1 MSTTPGEETPPPTP
15 TDEPATTAP
24 DEGTVSPPVAGEP
37 LAAVDADSGDSG
49 DHEESGDTADSGD
62 SSVEA
67 VGEPGFAGDFETLG
81 LSERVLAAVRVL
93 GFTRP
98 TPIQSQAIPAVLAGR
113 DVIGASQTGTGKT
126 AAFCLPILSIM
137 ETTNVPSFLILEPT
151 RELASQVFD
160 ALRTM
165 GKFTHNRAV
174 LIYGGV
180 GYGDQTEALGKGANI
195 VIATP
200 GRLLDLIQR
209 RELSLKAVRYVVLDE
224 TDRMLD
230 MGFLPD
236 VRRIVEMCPRERQTM
251 LFSATM
257 PPEIAG
263 LAGWALRDPVQIE
276 IGARRGVAET
286 ITHAFYPVSI
296 DQRDDLVLELLRR
309 TDFASVML
317 FTRTKREADQFY
329 DLVTQQ
335 TDHRVTVLHSDIPQ
349 NKRERA
355 LRGFREGEFD
365 IIIATDIAARGLDI
379 SGVSHV
385 INYRV
390 PENPEDYVHRIGRTG
405 RAEREGDAF
414 TILSADELE
423 YAEAVERMIGQKV
436 ERRRLDNFEYVY
448 TALLDEHPPVRRVK
462 RKAPRRKRRG

>member
-1 MSTTPGEETPPPTP
+1 MSSHPGEELNSP
-15 TDEPATTAP
+15 EPVTF
-24 DEGTVSPPVAGEP
+24 
-37 LAAVDADSGDSG
+37 
-49 DHEESGDTADSGD
+49 ES
-62 SSVEA
+62 
-67 VGEPGFAGDFETLG
+67 LR
-81 LSERVLAAVRVL
+81 LSERVLAAIRVL
-93 GFTRP
+93 GYEKP
-98 TPIQSQAIPAVLAGR
+98 TPIQQQSIPAVLSGR

-126 AAFCLPILSIM
+126 AAFLLPILSRI
-137 ETTNVPSFLILEPT
+137 EPCKTPSVLILEPT

-160 ALRTM
+160 AFRAM
-165 GKFTHNRAV
+165 GKFTHNRAA
-174 LIYGGV
+174 LLYGGV
-180 GYGDQTEALGKGANI
+180 GYQEQLEALQKGANFI
-195 VIATP
+195 IATP
-200 GRLLDLIQR
+200 GRLLDLIER
-209 RELSLKAVRYVVLDE
+209 RSLSLKSVGYVVLDE

-236 VRRIVEMCPRERQTM
+236 VRRIVEMCPRERQTL

-257 PPEIAG
+257 PPEISG

-276 IGARRGVAET
+276 IGARRSVAET
-286 ITHAFYPVSI
+286 INHAFYPVSI

-317 FTRTKREADQFY
+317 FTRTKREADELFEII
-329 DLVTQQ
+329 TRQ

-355 LRGFREGEFD
+355 LRGFREGEYD
-365 IIIATDIAARGLDI
+365 VIIATDIAARGLDI

-405 RAEREGDAF
+405 RAEKEGDAF

-423 YAEAVERMIGQKV
+423 FAQAVERMIGRQV
-436 ERRRLDNFEYVY
+436 ERRRLEDFDYVY
-448 TALLDEHPPVRRVK
+448 TALLDDNLAPPRVK
-462 RKAPRRKRRG
+462 RKSSAPRRKRR

>member
-1 MSTTPGEETPPPTP
+1 MSSNPG
-15 TDEPATTAP
+15 DEVASS
-24 DEGTVSPPVAGEP
+24 EPV
-37 LAAVDADSGDSG
+37 VTF
-49 DHEESGDTADSGD
+49 ES
-62 SSVEA
+62 
-67 VGEPGFAGDFETLG
+67 LQ
-81 LSERVLAAVRVL
+81 LSERVLAAIRVL
-93 GFTRP
+93 GYEKP
-98 TPIQSQAIPAVLAGR
+98 TPIQQQSIPAVLSGR

-126 AAFCLPILSIM
+126 AAFLLPILSRI
-137 ETTNVPSFLILEPT
+137 EPSKVPSVLILEPT

-160 ALRTM
+160 AFRSM

-174 LIYGGV
+174 LLYGGV
-180 GYGDQTEALGKGANI
+180 GYQEQLETIQKGANFI
-195 VIATP
+195 IATP
-200 GRLLDLIQR
+200 GRLLDLIER
-209 RELSLKAVRYVVLDE
+209 RSLSLRSINYVVLDE

-236 VRRIVEMCPRERQTM
+236 VRRIVEMCPRERQTL

-257 PPEIAG
+257 PPEISG
-263 LAGWALRDPVQIE
+263 LAGWALREPAQIE
-276 IGARRGVAET
+276 IGARRSVAET
-286 ITHAFYPVSI
+286 INHAFYPVSV

-317 FTRTKREADQFY
+317 FTRTKREADELY
-329 DLVTQQ
+329 EVVTRQ

-355 LRGFREGEFD
+355 LRGFREGEYD

-390 PENPEDYVHRIGRTG
+390 PENAEDYVHRIGRTG

-423 YAEAVERMIGQKV
+423 YAQAVERMIGRKV
-436 ERRRLDNFEYVY
+436 ERRRLEDFEYVY
-448 TALLDEHPPVRRVK
+448 TALLDDDLAPPRVK
-462 RKAPRRKRRG
+462 RKSSSPRRKRR

>member
-1 MSTTPGEETPPPTP
+1 MSTATEETPPP
-15 TDEPATTAP
+15 PAPAE
-24 DEGTVSPPVAGEP
+24 DF
-37 LAAVDADSGDSG
+37 DS
-49 DHEESGDTADSGD
+49 
-62 SSVEA
+62 
-67 VGEPGFAGDFETLG
+67 LG
-81 LSERVLAAVRVL
+81 LSERVLDAIRVM
-93 GFTRP
+93 GYQRP
-98 TPIQSQAIPAVLAGR
+98 TPIQRQAIPAVLTGR

-126 AAFCLPILSIM
+126 AAFLLPILTAL
-137 ETTNVPSFLILEPT
+137 EPRKEPSVLILEPT

-160 ALRTM
+160 AFRAM
-165 GKFTHNRAV
+165 GKFTHHRAA
-174 LIYGGV
+174 LLYGGV
-180 GYGDQTEALGKGANI
+180 GYGDQVEALKKGANI
-195 VIATP
+195 IVATP

-209 RELSLKAVRYVVLDE
+209 GSLSLKTIRYAVLDE

-236 VRRIVEMCPRERQTM
+236 VRRIVEMCPRERQTL

-257 PPEIAG
+257 PPEISG

-276 IGARRGVAET
+276 VGERRGVAET

-317 FTRTKREADQFY
+317 FTRTKREADQLHE
-329 DLVTQQ
+329 LVTHQ

-349 NKRERA
+349 VKRERA

-436 ERRRLDNFEYVY
+436 ERRRLEDFDYVY
-448 TALLDEHPPVRRVK
+448 TALLDDHPPTKRVK
-462 RKAPRRKRRG
+462 RKSAPSRRRRR